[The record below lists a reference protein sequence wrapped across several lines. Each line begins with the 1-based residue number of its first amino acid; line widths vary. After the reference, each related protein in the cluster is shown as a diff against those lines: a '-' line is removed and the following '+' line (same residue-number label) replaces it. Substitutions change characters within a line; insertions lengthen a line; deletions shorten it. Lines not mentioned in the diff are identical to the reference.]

1 MYKNKFKN
9 YFSKSNQLI
18 LLTTVFHLF
27 FIGFYPVNDEFI
39 FPVGAKLLE
48 TYDVNQIK
56 FYFDFNANTLGF
68 PIIIF
73 LLSKA
78 LSINYYLTAKLLS
91 LIGIILICIGSNSFL
106 KLINLK
112 NYKNKHILF
121 LLILLNPLVFIFSF
135 RGTPDFFSAS
145 LAFFSITCF
154 IINKKFY
161 LKLI

>member
-18 LLTTVFHLF
+18 LLTTIFHLF

-73 LLSKA
+73 FLSKA
-78 LSINYYLTAKLLS
+78 F
-91 LIGIILICIGSNSFL
+91 FL
-106 KLINLK
+106 
-112 NYKNKHILF
+112 F
-121 LLILLNPLVFIFSF
+121 
-135 RGTPDFFSAS
+135 
-145 LAFFSITCF
+145 
-154 IINKKFY
+154 
-161 LKLI
+161 